1 MRNITG
7 DILNKPLRLMSK
19 FITTQ
24 CGVEYESNSRS
35 IYYQLALYGDLK
47 DPITFV
53 SVKSSSEAILSAEII
68 QDILVIVY
76 FSPSMAI
83 RYTI

>member
-7 DILNKPLRLMSK
+7 EILNKPLRLISK

-24 CGVEYESNSRS
+24 CGVEYESNSKS
-35 IYYQLALYGDLK
+35 VYYQLALYGDLK

-53 SVKSSSEAILSAEII
+53 SRAAHFRAVIDYSYLAI
-68 QDILVIVY
+68 
-76 FSPSMAI
+76 
-83 RYTI
+83 